1 MITKVVQLF
10 DERSL
15 FMLKVEIFVEAPMK
29 DAPGVKECICMALEG
44 VEGVRLVRVVGVE
57 P

>member
-1 MITKVVQLF
+1 
-10 DERSL
+10 
-15 FMLKVEIFVEAPMK
+15 MLKVEIFVEAPMK